1 VHALPQTGVLTFL
14 FTDIEGSTTR
24 WDRAPE
30 AMAGALAAHD
40 AILSGTIEA
49 HSGSVFKRVGDAF
62 CCVFS
67 SPERATA
74 AAVDVQRK
82 LAGQKWDHEL
92 GELRVRIGLHTGS
105 ALSSDDDYFGPAL
118 NRVARLMSAGHGGQ
132 ILLSAATEALVRG
145 ELPPDLECRSLG
157 THRLRD
163 LAEPETIFQL
173 SGPDLQ
179 RDFPAL
185 RTLDARPN
193 NLPLELSSFV
203 GREAELRELRD
214 LVAQHRLVTL
224 CGPGGIGKT
233 RLALQLGAELL
244 DEFKDGVW
252 FVALASTSDPKLI
265 AQTIASALGIVEAA
279 GEPIETTL
287 LRRLAAQRLLLV
299 LDNAEHLLPAIAK
312 TVKLILD
319 RAKDVRIVTS
329 TQESLHVRGER
340 IYRLGPFDGTDADR
354 LFIER
359 AQAIAHSFTPTAAD
373 HEDFAAIS
381 RALQGIPLAI
391 ELAAAR
397 LSTLSLRE
405 IRERLGDQLALLRS
419 SAADDDRHRTLR
431 ATIAWSYELLDDT
444 ERKLLAEL
452 SVFVGGFT
460 LEACEA
466 VASSTHGTAVLDIL
480 EELVDKS
487 FLAVQ
492 RTAAG
497 TRYRML
503 DVIRE
508 YAGEQSDPA
517 MLRAAQAKHFDVFSA
532 LGEKGSGAL
541 LHETLGDWLDSVDR
555 DAANVRAA
563 LSHGFEFASPG
574 LGPMLLGM
582 FRYWYIRRTVKEGR
596 RWLQRYIDASGPED
610 TVLAGILRRAA
621 TFASIE
627 GAYNVAD
634 SLAKRSLT
642 LYHAASGGGGVLEAL
657 HALAVNENR
666 RGNYSGAE
674 RLYSDIAARCT
685 EAGQE
690 RAAVSSSANC
700 ASIKLQRGDLD
711 AAEVLLSECR
721 TRAERLGDEDVLATV
736 IATLGTLAYKRGDW
750 NGAAEFFLQAL
761 AIKRRLKNEFGI
773 AEISAAVAAVRVR
786 QNLPDEAR
794 DFASESLQIALRL
807 DALALIVNTLEA
819 SALAA
824 LRCRDFDA
832 ARDAFALGL
841 AIRRIH
847 SLGEK
852 RALGCDELEPE
863 LRDRY
868 GGALDECAQRA
879 LAADWK
885 PAAAA
890 LALRLAG
897 PSKLAV
903 T

>member
-1 VHALPQTGVLTFL
+1 MHALPQTGVLTFL

-49 HSGSVFKRVGDAF
+49 QSGSVFKRVGDAF
-62 CCVFS
+62 CCVFA
-67 SPERATA
+67 SPERAA
-74 AAVDVQRK
+74 MAAVDVQRK
-82 LAGQKWDHEL
+82 LAEERWDSAV

-105 ALSSDDDYFGPAL
+105 ALESDDDYFGPAL

-132 ILLSAATEALVRG
+132 ILLSAATATLVRG

-173 SGPDLQ
+173 TAPDLQ
-179 RDFPAL
+179 KDFPAL

-203 GREAELRELRD
+203 GRESELRELRE

-244 DEFKDGVW
+244 DDFNDGVW

-265 AQTIASALGIVEAA
+265 AQTIASALGIGEAA
-279 GEPIETTL
+279 GEPIEATL
-287 LRRLAAQRLLLV
+287 LRQLAAQRLLLV

-319 RAKDVRIVTS
+319 RAKDVSIVTS

-340 IYRLGPFDGTDADR
+340 VYRLGPFDEADAER

-359 AQAIAHSFTPTAAD
+359 AQAIAHAFVPSTGD
-373 HEDFAAIS
+373 YEDFAAIS

-397 LSTLSLRE
+397 LSTLSLRQ
-405 IRERLGDQLALLRS
+405 IRERLGDQLALLRT
-419 SAADDDRHRTLR
+419 SAAEDDRHKTLR
-431 ATIAWSYELLDDT
+431 ETIAWSYELLDDA
-444 ERKLLAEL
+444 ERKLLGEL
-452 SVFVGGFT
+452 SVFVGGFS
-460 LEACEA
+460 LEACET
-466 VASSTHGTAVLDIL
+466 VASSTRGTAVLDIL

-492 RTAAG
+492 RADAG

-503 DVIRE
+503 EVIRE
-508 YAGEQSDPA
+508 YAGEQSEA
-517 MLRAAQAKHFDVFSA
+517 AVLAAARARHFELFAA
-532 LGEKGSGAL
+532 LATKGSGPL
-541 LHETLGDWLDSVDR
+541 LHEALGNWLDAVDG

-563 LSHGFEFASPG
+563 LVYGFENTGPE
-574 LGPMLLGM
+574 LGQMLLGM

-596 RWLQRYIDASGPED
+596 RWLQRYIDAAGPED
-610 TVLAGILRRAA
+610 TILAGILRRAA

-627 GAYNVAD
+627 GAYDAAD

-642 LYHAASGGGGVLEAL
+642 IYHEAKDQPGVLEAL

-674 RLYSDIAARCT
+674 RLYSDIAVRCT

-690 RAAVSSSANC
+690 RAAVSSSTNC
-700 ASIKLQRGDLD
+700 AAIKLQRGDLD
-711 AAEVLLSECR
+711 AAELLLSECR
-721 TRAERLGDEDVLATV
+721 TRAERLGDEDVCATV

-750 NGAAEFFLQAL
+750 EQAKKCFTTAL
-761 AIKRRLKNEFGI
+761 ATKRKIKNEFGI
-773 AEISAAVAAVRVR
+773 AEILAAMAVLENR
-786 QNLPDEAR
+786 NDCSEAR
-794 DFASESLQIALRL
+794 SLAGESLHIALRL
-807 DALALIVNTLEA
+807 DALELIVNSLEA
-819 SALAA
+819 CAAVALCQKDVDGAK
-824 LRCRDFDA
+824 
-832 ARDAFALGL
+832 DAFALSL
-841 AIRRIH
+841 AMRRVH
-847 SLGEK
+847 SLREMPGLD
-852 RALGCDELEPE
+852 RDRVDGE
-863 LRDRY
+863 LRERY
-868 GGALDECAQRA
+868 GRELDESVTLVLSGNLKTTAQA
-879 LAADWK
+879 LSQ
-885 PAAAA
+885 
-890 LALRLAG
+890 RFG
-897 PSKLAV
+897 ERSEVSV

>member
-1 VHALPQTGVLTFL
+1 MHALPQTGVLTFL

-24 WDRAPE
+24 WDRAPD

-40 AILSGTIEA
+40 AILSGTIAA
-49 HSGSVFKRVGDAF
+49 HSGNVFKRVGDAF

-67 SPERATA
+67 SPAHASA

-82 LAGQKWDHEL
+82 LAGQKWDRAI

-145 ELPPDLECRSLG
+145 ELPPDLECTSLG

-163 LAEPETIFQL
+163 LAEPEMIFQL
-173 SGPDLQ
+173 SAPDLQ

-203 GREAELRELRD
+203 GREAELRELRE
-214 LVAQHRLVTL
+214 LAATHRLITL

-265 AQTIASALGIVEAA
+265 AQAIASAVGIAEAA

-287 LRRLAAQRLLLV
+287 LRQLAARRLLLV
-299 LDNAEHLLPAIAK
+299 LDNAEHLLPSIAK
-312 TVKLILD
+312 TVKMILD
-319 RAKDVRIVTS
+319 RAKDVSILTS

-340 IYRLGPFDGTDADR
+340 VYRLGPFDEADAER

-359 AQAIAHSFTPTAAD
+359 AQAIAHGFTPSAAD
-373 HEDFAAIS
+373 YEDFAAIS

-397 LSTLSLRE
+397 LSTLSLRQ

-431 ATIAWSYELLDDT
+431 ETIAWSYELLDDA
-444 ERKLLAEL
+444 ERKLLGEL
-452 SVFVGGFT
+452 SVFVGGFA

-466 VASSTHGTAVLDIL
+466 VASSTRQTAVLDIL

-492 RTAAG
+492 RAPAEP
-497 TRYRML
+497 RYRML
-503 DVIRE
+503 DVIRA
-508 YAGEQSDPA
+508 YAGEQIDPA
-517 MLRAAQAKHFDVFSA
+517 LLRAARTQHFEVFSA
-532 LGEKGSGAL
+532 LGERGSGAL
-541 LHETLGDWLDSVDR
+541 LHETLGDWLDAVDR

-563 LSHGFEFASPG
+563 LACGFDNASPG

-596 RWLQRYIDASGPED
+596 RWLQRYIDASCPEN
-610 TVLAGILRRAA
+610 TILAGILRRAA

-627 GAYNVAD
+627 GGYEIAD

-642 LYHAASGGGGVLEAL
+642 LYHEANDEAGVLEAL

-685 EAGQE
+685 QAGQE
-690 RAAVSSSANC
+690 RAAVSSSTNC
-700 ASIKLQRGDLD
+700 AAIKLQRGDLD

-721 TRAERLGDEDVLATV
+721 ARAERLGDEDVLATV

-750 NGAAEFFLQAL
+750 NRAAELFLQAL
-761 AIKRRLKNEFGI
+761 AIKRQLKNEFGI
-773 AEISAAVAAVRVR
+773 AEISAAIAAVRVR
-786 QNLPDEAR
+786 QNIPDDAR
-794 DFASESLQIALRL
+794 NFASESLGIALRL
-807 DALALIVNTLEA
+807 DALGLIVNTLEA

-824 LRCRDFDA
+824 LRCREFEA
-832 ARDAFALGL
+832 AKDAFALSL

-847 SLGEK
+847 SLSEK
-852 RALGCDELEPE
+852 PALGRDELESD
-863 LRDRY
+863 LRARY
-868 GGALDECAQRA
+868 GNAVDESVRRA
-879 LAADWK
+879 MAADWK

-897 PSKLAV
+897 PSNLAV

>member
-1 VHALPQTGVLTFL
+1 MHALPQTGVLTFL

-40 AILSGTIEA
+40 AILSGMIEA

-62 CCVFS
+62 CCVFA
-67 SPERATA
+67 SPERASL

-82 LAGQKWDHEL
+82 LAAQQWDRQL

-105 ALSSDDDYFGPAL
+105 ALASGDDYFGPAL

-132 ILLSAATEALVRG
+132 ILLSAATAALVRG

-173 SGPDLQ
+173 TAPDLQ
-179 RDFPAL
+179 RDFPVL

-203 GREAELRELRD
+203 GREAELRELRE

-244 DEFKDGVW
+244 DDFKDGVW
-252 FVALASTSDPKLI
+252 FVALAPTSDPKLI
-265 AQTIASALGIVEAA
+265 AQTIASALGIGEAA
-279 GEPIETTL
+279 GEPIEATL
-287 LRRLAAQRLLLV
+287 LRQLAVQRLLLV

-319 RAKDVRIVTS
+319 RAKDVSIVTS

-340 IYRLGPFDGTDADR
+340 VYRLGPFDEADAER
-354 LFIER
+354 LFVER
-359 AQAIAHSFTPTAAD
+359 AQAIAHGFTPSDAD
-373 HEDFAAIS
+373 YEDFAAIS

-397 LSTLSLRE
+397 LSTLSLRQ

-419 SAADDDRHRTLR
+419 SAAEDDRHRTLR
-431 ATIAWSYELLDDT
+431 ETIAWSYELLDEG
-444 ERKLLAEL
+444 ERKLLGEL
-452 SVFVGGFT
+452 SVFVGGFS
-460 LEACEA
+460 LEACET
-466 VASSTHGTAVLDIL
+466 VASSTHGPAVLDIL

-487 FLAVQ
+487 FLSVQ
-492 RTAAG
+492 RSDTG

-517 MLRAAQAKHFDVFSA
+517 VLADARKKHFSLFA
-532 LGEKGSGAL
+532 TLGARGSGAL
-541 LHETLGDWLDSVDR
+541 LHEALGDWLDAVDR
-555 DAANVRAA
+555 DAANVRASLA
-563 LSHGFEFASPG
+563 YGFENTSPQ

-596 RWLQRYIDASGPED
+596 RWLQRYIDARRPED
-610 TVLAGILRRAA
+610 GILAGILRRAA

-627 GAYNVAD
+627 GAYDVAD

-642 LYHAASGGGGVLEAL
+642 IFHKAGDEAGVLEAL

-666 RGNYSGAE
+666 RGNYAGAE
-674 RLYSDIAARCT
+674 RLYSDIAVRCT
-685 EAGQE
+685 QAGQE
-690 RAAVSSSANC
+690 RAAVSSSTNC
-700 ASIKLQRGDLD
+700 AAIKLQRGDLD
-711 AAEVLLSECR
+711 AAELLLSECR
-721 TRAERLGDEDVLATV
+721 TRAERLGDEDVYATV
-736 IATLGTLAYKRGDW
+736 MATLGTLAYKRGDW
-750 NGAAEFFLQAL
+750 NRAAELFLQAL
-761 AIKRRLKNEFGI
+761 AMKRELKNEFGI

-786 QNLPDEAR
+786 QNQADEAR
-794 DFASESLQIALRL
+794 AFASESFRIALRL
-807 DALALIVNTLEA
+807 DALSLIVNTLEA

-824 LRCRDFDA
+824 LHSADFES
-832 ARDAFALGL
+832 ARDAFALSA

-847 SLGEK
+847 SLAER

-863 LRDRY
+863 LRERY
-868 GGALDECAQRA
+868 GNALDESVQRA

-897 PSKLAV
+897 SSTAAL

>member
-1 VHALPQTGVLTFL
+1 VLTFL

-24 WDRAPE
+24 WDRAPD
-30 AMAGALAAHD
+30 AMAAALAAHD
-40 AILSGTIEA
+40 AIVAGTIEA

-62 CCVFS
+62 CCVFA
-67 SPERATA
+67 SPARASA
-74 AAVDVQRK
+74 AAVEVQRK
-82 LAGQKWDHEL
+82 LASQTWDSAV

-105 ALSSDDDYFGPAL
+105 ALSADDDFFGPAL

-132 ILLSAATEALVRG
+132 ILLSAATAALVRG
-145 ELPPDLECRSLG
+145 QLPPDLECRSLG

-173 SGPDLQ
+173 SAPDLQ
-179 RDFPAL
+179 KDFPAL

-193 NLPLELSSFV
+193 NFPSELSSFV
-203 GREAELRELRD
+203 GRDAELRELRG
-214 LVAQHRLVTL
+214 LVTQHRLVTL

-265 AQTIASALGIVEAA
+265 AQTIASAVGIAEAA

-287 LRRLAAQRLLLV
+287 LRQLAARRLLLV
-299 LDNAEHLLPAIAK
+299 LDNAEHLLPSIAK
-312 TVKLILD
+312 TVKMILD
-319 RAKDVRIVTS
+319 RAKDVSVVTS

-340 IYRLGPFDGTDADR
+340 IYRLGPFDEADAER

-359 AQAIAHSFTPTAAD
+359 AQAIAHGFTPSAAD
-373 HEDFAAIS
+373 YEDLSAIS

-397 LSTLSLRE
+397 LSTLSLRQ

-419 SAADDDRHRTLR
+419 PAAEDDRHRTLR
-431 ATIAWSYELLDDT
+431 ETIAWSYELLDDA
-444 ERKLLAEL
+444 ERRLLGEL

-460 LEACEA
+460 LDACEA
-466 VASSTHGTAVLDIL
+466 VASSTNRTAVLDIL

-487 FLAVQ
+487 FLAMQ
-492 RTAAG
+492 RSPTG

-517 MLRAAQAKHFDVFSA
+517 VLRVARAKHFEVFSA
-532 LGEKGSGAL
+532 LGERGSGAL
-541 LHETLGDWLDSVDR
+541 LHETLSDWLDAVDR
-555 DAANVRAA
+555 DAANMRAA
-563 LSHGFEFASPG
+563 LAYGFENASSG

-596 RWLQRYIDASGPED
+596 RWLQRYIDPDASRQD
-610 TVLAGILRRAA
+610 DKVLAGILRRAA

-627 GAYNVAD
+627 GAYEVAD

-642 LYHAASGGGGVLEAL
+642 LYHEADDAAGVLEAL

-685 EAGQE
+685 QAGQE
-690 RAAVSSSANC
+690 RAAVSSSTNC
-700 ASIKLQRGDLD
+700 AAIKLQRGDLD

-721 TRAERLGDEDVLATV
+721 ARAERLGDEDVLATV

-750 NGAAEFFLQAL
+750 TRAAELFLQAL
-761 AIKRRLKNEFGI
+761 AIKRQLKNEFGI
-773 AEISAAVAAVRVR
+773 AEISAAIAAVRVR
-786 QNLPDEAR
+786 QNLPDDAR
-794 DFASESLQIALRL
+794 NFASESLQIALRL
-807 DALALIVNTLEA
+807 DALGLIVHTLEA

-824 LRCRDFDA
+824 LRCREFEA
-832 ARDAFALGL
+832 AKDAFALTL

-847 SLGEK
+847 SLSDK
-852 RALGCDELEPE
+852 PALGRDELESD
-863 LRDRY
+863 LRERY
-868 GGALDECAQRA
+868 GNALDESVQSAMA
-879 LAADWK
+879 EDWK
-885 PAAAA
+885 PAAIA
-890 LALRLAG
+890 LCVRLAG
-897 PSKLAV
+897 SSKLAV

>member
-1 VHALPQTGVLTFL
+1 MHALPQTGVLTFL
-14 FTDIEGSTTR
+14 FTDMEGSTTR

-62 CCVFS
+62 CCVFA
-67 SPERATA
+67 SPQRASL
-74 AAVDVQRK
+74 AAVEVQRK
-82 LAGQKWDHEL
+82 LAGQTWDREL
-92 GELRVRIGLHTGS
+92 GELRVRIGMHTGS

-145 ELPPDLECRSLG
+145 GLPPEFECRSLG

-173 SGPDLQ
+173 SAPDLQ

-203 GREAELRELRD
+203 GREAELRELRT

-265 AQTIASALGIVEAA
+265 AQTIASSLGIVEAA

-287 LRRLAAQRLLLV
+287 LRQLAAQRLLLV

-319 RAKDVRIVTS
+319 RAKDVSVVTS

-340 IYRLGPFDGTDADR
+340 VYRLGPFDETDAER
-354 LFIER
+354 LFMER
-359 AQAIAHSFTPTAAD
+359 AQAIAHGFSPSAAD

-397 LSTLSLRE
+397 LSMLSLRE
-405 IRERLGDQLALLRS
+405 IRARLGDQLTLLRS

-431 ATIAWSYELLDDT
+431 ATIAWSYELLDDA
-444 ERKLLAEL
+444 ERKLLGQL

-460 LEACEA
+460 LEASEA
-466 VASSTHGTAVLDIL
+466 VASSTGETAVLDAL

-492 RTAAG
+492 RAAAG

-508 YAGEQSDPA
+508 YAGEQSD
-517 MLRAAQAKHFDVFSA
+517 AALLHAARAKHFDVFSG

-541 LHETLGDWLDSVDR
+541 LHETLGDWLDAVDG

-596 RWLQRYIDASGPED
+596 RWLQRYIDANGPEN

-627 GAYNVAD
+627 GAYDVAD
-634 SLAKRSLT
+634 ALAKRSLT
-642 LYHAASGGGGVLEAL
+642 LYHAAGDAAGVLEAL

-685 EAGQE
+685 QAGQE
-690 RAAVSSSANC
+690 RAAISSSANC
-700 ASIKLQRGDLD
+700 AAIKLQRGDLD
-711 AAEVLLSECR
+711 AAEILLSECR
-721 TRAERLGDEDVLATV
+721 TRAEKLGDEDVLATV
-736 IATLGTLAYKRGDW
+736 MALQGSLAYKRSEW
-750 NGAAEFFLQAL
+750 EAAEKCFARAL
-761 AIKRRLKNEFGI
+761 STKRKIKNEFGV
-773 AEISAAVAAVRVR
+773 AEISAAMAVLRVR
-786 QNLPDEAR
+786 SDPVDAR
-794 DFASESLQIALRL
+794 ALALESLDIALRL
-807 DALALIVNTLEA
+807 DAIELVVNSLEA
-819 SALAA
+819 CAVVA
-824 LRCRDFDA
+824 LRGKDLEESKDI
-832 ARDAFALGL
+832 FALSLAMRRVYSLREMPGL
-841 AIRRIH
+841 DRDRV
-847 SLGEK
+847 ET
-852 RALGCDELEPE
+852 D

-868 GGALDECAQRA
+868 GARLDECVT
-879 LAADWK
+879 
-885 PAAAA
+885 
-890 LALRLAG
+890 LALSGNWKTAAQALSQRFGERSELSV
-897 PSKLAV
+897 P
-903 T
+903 